1 MSKRFREIKELYRK
15 TKREC
20 GKNNVFSKRRINNAL
35 VRWNIHGAKYV
46 DKMFRKAERNSNS
59 LTAHKLPLDKKAFE
73 KAYKVFY

>member
-1 MSKRFREIKELYRK
+1 MSKRFREVKELYRK

-20 GKNNVFSKRRINNAL
+20 GKNNVLFKRRINNAL
-35 VRWNIHGAKYV
+35 VRWNIHGAKYI

-59 LTAHKLPLDKKAFE
+59 LTAHKLSLDKKAFE